1 MAAGGGFRDV
11 AEVLFDQG
19 GIDVNDVDIYGR
31 TALDWACHEWKFVP
45 TDSKQVSRASQVR
58 EGSLMARMGLD
69 FPTSVYTNT
78 VAASLCCYI

>member
-58 EGSLMARMGLD
+58 EGSPAWLGWD
-69 FPTSVYTNT
+69 SIFPQAYT
-78 VAASLCCYI
+78 